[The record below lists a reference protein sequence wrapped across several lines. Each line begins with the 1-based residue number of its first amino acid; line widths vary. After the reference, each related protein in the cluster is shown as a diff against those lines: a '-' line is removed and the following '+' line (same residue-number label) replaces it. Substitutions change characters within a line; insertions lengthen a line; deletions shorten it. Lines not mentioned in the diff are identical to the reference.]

1 MAKKATSAYWL
12 WLGENRVSITKA
24 HGLEG
29 KKGSEVTKKA
39 GELWKSLG
47 PADKKKYEDLAA
59 KDKIRYEEEVKTLG
73 KRKIERKEDDEDVK
87 KRKKDKEA
95 PKRPMSAY
103 FLWTQGERESIMK
116 KHGIEKAGTEYTKK
130 AAEEWKS
137 VSDAIKKD
145 YEKKAATAKAQY
157 LKDLEVYKKTQKAGH
172 EPEYS

>member
-1 MAKKATSAYWL
+1 M
-12 WLGENRVSITKA
+12 SITKA
-24 HGLEG
+24 HGP
-29 KKGSEVTKKA
+29 KRGSEVAKKVGV

-47 PADKKKYEDLAA
+47 PADKKKYEKLAP
-59 KDKIRYEEEVKTLG
+59 KDKIRYEEEVKRLG
-73 KRKIERKEDDEDVK
+73 KHKIERKEDNEDVK

>member
-12 WLGENRVSITKA
+12 WLGENRVSITNA
-24 HGLEG
+24 HGL
-29 KKGSEVTKKA
+29 KRGSEVAKKA

-59 KDKIRYEEEVKTLG
+59 KDKIRYEEEVKRLG
-73 KRKIERKEDDEDVK
+73 KRKIERKEEDDKDGK
-87 KRKKDKEA
+87 KRKKDKEV

-145 YEKKAATAKAQY
+145 YEKKADAAKAQY
-157 LKDLEVYKKTQKAGH
+157 LKDLEAYKKTKKASH